1 MKEIKINTKKKI
13 KAYIGVNLKNEY
25 CFILVVDRK
34 SKLLS
39 KDIKDLLE
47 FVPSKINFRYKK
59 KILITDALI
68 CKKAKEKLSNWRVL

>member
-68 CKKAKEKLSNWRVL
+68 CKKAKEMLSSWRVL

>member
-1 MKEIKINTKKKI
+1 MVE
-13 KAYIGVNLKNEY
+13 
-25 CFILVVDRK
+25 RK

-39 KDIKDLLE
+39 KDIKNLLE

-68 CKKAKEKLSNWRVL
+68 CKKAKEMLSSWRVL